1 MATEAGVTEL
11 QHVLVLS
18 DDIDRAAAF
27 YERALGLRVGPR
39 PPFDFT
45 GYWLYAGQRPCL
57 HIADRT
63 SYRAHARGYG
73 LEVPERVEGPG
84 PVDHIAFGAEDYRAA
99 CERLTGAG
107 VQPVCRQVAGGG
119 PRQLFFFDPDGLRV
133 EINVTGSPGEEVG
146 ADG

>member
-1 MATEAGVTEL
+1 MTEL

-18 DDIDRAAAF
+18 DDIDRAADF
-27 YERALGLRVGPR
+27 YERALGLRTGER

-45 GYWLYAGQRPCL
+45 GYWLYAGVRPCL

-63 SYRAHARGYG
+63 SYRAHAEGYG
-73 LEVPERVEGPG
+73 LEVPAQVHGPG
-84 PVDHIAFGAEDYRAA
+84 PVDHIAFGADDYQAA
-99 CERLTGAG
+99 YERLTHAG
-107 VQPVCRQVAGGG
+107 VQPVCRQIAGGG

-133 EINVTGSPGEEVG
+133 EINVVESSAEEVG